1 MDRKPKYVRQK
12 AKMDQKLHTFL
23 ASKIKT
29 KASPLPPLPPLPRAA
44 NAGTYSMEESVIRE
58 HSCISNPYTKK

>member
-29 KASPLPPLPPLPRAA
+29 KASPLPRAA
-44 NAGTYSMEESVIRE
+44 NASTYSMEESVIRE